1 MIGWVTDRKKVS
13 RDVVLRRQ
21 EKTGELLD
29 ITQQSKVGFSLMD
42 WIIYM
47 TSLIALV
54 FLAPVLTRALILISN

>member
-29 ITQQSKVGFSLMD
+29 ITQQSKEGFSLMD
-42 WIIYM
+42 WIIYI
-47 TSLIALV
+47 TTLIALV
-54 FLAPVLTRALILISN
+54 FFAPILTRALILISN